1 MPFNPEL
8 KKNYDKNRYAKQKE
22 EYIKNNP
29 DYIPVRIQQKIKR
42 EELLK
47 SSHTTTDSRS
57 NEINNISLINK

>member
-8 KKNYDKNRYAKQKE
+8 KKKYDSNRYAKQKE

-29 DYIPVRIQQKIKR
+29 DYVPVRIQQKIKR

-47 SSHTTTDSRS
+47 SSHTTT
-57 NEINNISLINK
+57 ETNNISLINK